1 VGDMRY
7 RAEITA
13 GALKVSESRVVAD
26 LLLRGVSAQE
36 WRQAIYEDNRLLTH
50 SLKTAQRLSALIRGR
65 LSLVEAP
72 LWQLIRDGSMKE
84 ATHACLA
91 ATVKASPL
99 VGDFLDW
106 VVRDA
111 YRTFKETLAPALWT
125 DYLTDC
131 RGRDPAMPRWNES
144 TIHRLRSSV
153 YLILAEAGYLD
164 STQTRTLQT
173 VHIVEPVLRYL
184 EQHDEHYVLRCL
196 QVGP

>member
-1 VGDMRY
+1 MRY

-13 GALKVSESRVVAD
+13 GALKVSESRVVAG
-26 LLLRGVSAQE
+26 LLLREVSDQE
-36 WRQAIYEDNRLLTH
+36 WRQALYDDNLLLTR
-50 SLKTAQRLSALIRGR
+50 SPRTAQRLAALIRGR

-72 LWQLIRDGSMKE
+72 LWTLIRDGSMKE

-111 YRTFKETLAPALWT
+111 YRTFKATLSLTLWS
-125 DYLTDC
+125 DFIEDC
-131 RGRDPAMPRWNES
+131 RGRDPAMPRWHES

-153 YLILAEAGYLD
+153 YTILAEAGYID

-184 EQHDEHYVLRCL
+184 EQHDERYVLRCL
-196 QVGP
+196 QVAP